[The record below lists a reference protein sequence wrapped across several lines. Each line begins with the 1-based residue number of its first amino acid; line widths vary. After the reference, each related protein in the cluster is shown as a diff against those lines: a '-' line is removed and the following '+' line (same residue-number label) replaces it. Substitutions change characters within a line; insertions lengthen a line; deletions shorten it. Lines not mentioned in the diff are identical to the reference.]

1 LPPALLH
8 LEGPYQAWKLALGN
22 WKFLLQEDPWM
33 MMYQGTQEVLASREF
48 RFQLPEWD
56 KTEELQQTGVWQ
68 TGLKE

>member
-1 LPPALLH
+1 
-8 LEGPYQAWKLALGN
+8 
-22 WKFLLQEDPWM
+22 M